1 MKRLLAILLA
11 LTLILCAGCDF
22 EREEKDSSGKG
33 KDGGLWDS
41 LTTEPSRQQT
51 EPTEP
56 STAEPTQTTQTQA
69 PTQPEEPEKP
79 THSPY
84 YISGV
89 DTDTMLRYFSEVALD
104 AEFINSGNA
113 TLVQKWNDPVR
124 YLLIGAPTEAD
135 RAAVAAMASSMNGIS
150 GFPGMYEVSDP
161 GSANLEIHFVSEDEM
176 ISILGD
182 NFYGCDGGVTFWW
195 NGDQQIYKA
204 TICIRTDLDQY
215 VRNSVI
221 MEEIYNGLGPIQDT
235 ELRSDSLIWSG
246 YSTPQ
251 SMTQVDMLIMKLLYH
266 PNIRCGMN
274 AQQCEKVIRELYY

>member
-33 KDGGLWDS
+33 KDGSLWDS

-56 STAEPTQTTQTQA
+56 STTEPTQTRQTQA
-69 PTQPEEPEKP
+69 PTQPKEPEKP

-113 TLVQKWNDPVR
+113 TLVQKWNDS
-124 YLLIGAPTEAD
+124 A
-135 RAAVAAMASSMNGIS
+135 
-150 GFPGMYEVSDP
+150 P
-161 GSANLEIHFVSEDEM
+161 GSH
-176 ISILGD
+176 
-182 NFYGCDGGVTFWW
+182 YR
-195 NGDQQIYKA
+195 Y
-204 TICIRTDLDQY
+204 
-215 VRNSVI
+215 
-221 MEEIYNGLGPIQDT
+221 
-235 ELRSDSLIWSG
+235 
-246 YSTPQ
+246 
-251 SMTQVDMLIMKLLYH
+251 
-266 PNIRCGMN
+266 
-274 AQQCEKVIRELYY
+274 